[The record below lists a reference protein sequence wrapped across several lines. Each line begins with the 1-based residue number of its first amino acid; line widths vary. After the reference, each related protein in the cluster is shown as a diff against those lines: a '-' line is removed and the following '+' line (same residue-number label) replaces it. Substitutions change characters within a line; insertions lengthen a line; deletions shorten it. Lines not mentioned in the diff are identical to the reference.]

1 MVIAWIYNNVSDSIK
16 NSILFV
22 NNASDAWK
30 ILEKRFQVVNGSRKY
45 KLCRD
50 LFNLKQNGVSLLE
63 YYTAMSIIWSELE
76 DMNALPVITTL
87 TDEIRV
93 LMKTLDVRKQEA
105 KLFQFLNGLDDE
117 YGAHRSQLL
126 MMDPFPSVEMACSVI
141 QQEETQRETLKMT
154 VGQSSEI
161 AVMYS
166 KGGNHG
172 NSNGSGSSERC
183 IECGGRGH
191 SKDNYWTIIG
201 YPKWHN
207 TYRKNFT
214 SKIGNVSGRW
224 QSGRSNNRRMEN
236 STSV

>member
-1 MVIAWIYNNVSDSIK
+1 MVIAWIHNNVSDSIK

-76 DMNALPVITTL
+76 DMNALP
-87 TDEIRV
+87 
-93 LMKTLDVRKQEA
+93 
-105 KLFQFLNGLDDE
+105 FLNGLDDE
-117 YGAHRSQLL
+117 YGAPRSQLL

-166 KGGNHG
+166 K
-172 NSNGSGSSERC
+172 
-183 IECGGRGH
+183 
-191 SKDNYWTIIG
+191 
-201 YPKWHN
+201 
-207 TYRKNFT
+207 
-214 SKIGNVSGRW
+214 
-224 QSGRSNNRRMEN
+224 
-236 STSV
+236 